1 MSATETNA
9 KLSKKTLFAVIL
21 FGTVGQIAWCIENSF
36 LNLYVYRTITT
47 DLLAVSAMVAASA
60 VVATA
65 TTVIM
70 GWVIDRTGKRRPFM
84 VYGYMLWG
92 VSVMI
97 FSVFSVKNMQ
107 NVFSVDRATA
117 IVLASVGM
125 VVMDCI
131 MTFFGSTAND
141 AAFNAYVTDHT
152 TKANR
157 GKIEALLSVLAV
169 VAYLLLYVPF
179 EIFGVTKTKFYDA
192 AGNQVP
198 SRVEGGSE
206 VLGNWTLFYCL
217 LGGVVLVAGIIGLF
231 FLKDSPS
238 VKPKKDLGFKELFYG
253 FRPSVIK
260 RNKFLY
266 LIMAVVMLS
275 YMANNC
281 FGNFMA
287 IYLQNTL
294 KCDEYVTFLNLG
306 YLLPWGIGQGLAVI
320 AGIVAGIVLDKMK
333 NKIALIIPGIIS
345 SCVGSVIMFFAS
357 PDFFIIGVPML
368 ILFCAGNFIQ
378 AMGAAFI
385 SVVCLS
391 GIRNLTPPDKVG
403 RFQGVRMVFVVMLPM
418 CIGSIISG
426 AVSSSDRYISG
437 YDEFGH
443 AVYTCPPIMF
453 ILAAAVV
460 LLALIPTIALM
471 KATKEQL
478 TVPAEGVVSSDGNEN
493 LSIEKEVAAA
503 E

>member
-9 KLSKKTLFAVIL
+9 KLSKETLFAVIL

-107 NVFSVDRATA
+107 NVFSADRTTA

-198 SRVEGGSE
+198 SHVEGGSE

-217 LGGVVLVAGIIGLF
+217 LGGVVLVAGIIGLCL
-231 FLKDSPS
+231 LKDS
-238 VKPKKDLGFKELFYG
+238 
-253 FRPSVIK
+253 
-260 RNKFLY
+260 
-266 LIMAVVMLS
+266 
-275 YMANNC
+275 
-281 FGNFMA
+281 
-287 IYLQNTL
+287 
-294 KCDEYVTFLNLG
+294 
-306 YLLPWGIGQGLAVI
+306 
-320 AGIVAGIVLDKMK
+320 
-333 NKIALIIPGIIS
+333 
-345 SCVGSVIMFFAS
+345 
-357 PDFFIIGVPML
+357 
-368 ILFCAGNFIQ
+368 
-378 AMGAAFI
+378 
-385 SVVCLS
+385 
-391 GIRNLTPPDKVG
+391 
-403 RFQGVRMVFVVMLPM
+403 
-418 CIGSIISG
+418 
-426 AVSSSDRYISG
+426 
-437 YDEFGH
+437 
-443 AVYTCPPIMF
+443 
-453 ILAAAVV
+453 
-460 LLALIPTIALM
+460 
-471 KATKEQL
+471 
-478 TVPAEGVVSSDGNEN
+478 
-493 LSIEKEVAAA
+493 
-503 E
+503 